1 MPVCLGVSRV
11 ADTTTKAP
19 SQSAAILYDFM
30 QVRGGAEAVT
40 LGLCEH
46 FPELQLITAFVN
58 QSAFPT
64 SPIPKERI
72 TTLAHPTAVQG
83 WQTIQGS
90 TAFRLRTRFLGQY
103 DTLIFSG
110 AYAPL
115 AIHNSQAV
123 QNIYYCHTPPRFVYD
138 LKDYYLK
145 TIPQWQRPLLK
156 ALVRW
161 YQPQYEAALQKM
173 DVVYANSVNTQ
184 QRLKRFI
191 GIESS
196 VLYPPC
202 DLEGYQFVS
211 QGDYYLS
218 TARLEPYKRVD
229 VIVEAFKRM
238 PHKKLIVTSG
248 GSQLQSL
255 KALAA
260 GATNIQFTDWVTK
273 KKLQDLVRNCLATIY
288 IPKDEDFGIS
298 PVQSMAAG
306 KPVIGVN
313 EGGVAETVQYEQTG
327 YLMDADPSADDLVHC
342 IEGLSNT
349 ALADQRHACEG
360 RAQRFDSHQF
370 YEQFGQ
376 HLNKVQ

>member
-1 MPVCLGVSRV
+1 M
-11 ADTTTKAP
+11 ADTNTKAP

-58 QSAFPT
+58 QSAFPK
-64 SPIPKERI
+64 SPISKERI
-72 TTLAHPTAVQG
+72 TTLAHPTTLQG
-83 WQTIQGS
+83 WQTIQGC

-103 DTLIFSG
+103 ETLIFSG

-115 AIHNSQAV
+115 AIHNSQAA

-145 TIPQWQRPLLK
+145 SIPQWQGPLLK
-156 ALVRW
+156 ALIRW

-184 QRLKRFI
+184 QRLRRFM

-211 QGDYYLS
+211 HGDYYLS

-248 GSQLQSL
+248 GSQLQNL

-260 GATNIQFTDWVTK
+260 GATNIRFTDWVTK
-273 KKLQDLVRNCLATIY
+273 KKLQDLVGNCLATIY

-313 EGGVAETVQYEQTG
+313 EGGVAETVQHEQTG
-327 YLMDADPSADDLVHC
+327 YLLDTDPSADELVHC